1 MRFFSA
7 RPAAAAGA
15 AVLLAAGA
23 LLTGCGSATVEEGEA
38 TETSVAPLERG
49 SESESASASESESVE
64 NSTKASAPAGDRAPE
79 DRGAEEISE
88 IPSPEADS
96 SAGDAD
102 FLGAAGERDID
113 TAGVEAQLVSA
124 AQRVCVE
131 EEPITLNAISVQL
144 IEQGRTDL
152 DYEELTRFL
161 ADEARSAY
169 C

>member
-1 MRFFSA
+1 MIA
-7 RPAAAAGA
+7 GLAAAASLG
-15 AVLLAAGA
+15 LAA
-23 LLTGCGSATVEEGEA
+23 CGSATVDNDNEA
-38 TETSVAPLERG
+38 EAPTSVAPLERG
-49 SESESASASESESVE
+49 SESESASASESESAE
-64 NSTKASAPAGDRAPE
+64 SSTTASAPAGDRAPE

-88 IPSPEADS
+88 IPSPEEDS

-131 EEPITLNAISVQL
+131 EEPITLNAISGQL

>member
-1 MRFFSA
+1 MRKLIA
-7 RPAAAAGA
+7 GLAAAASLG
-15 AVLLAAGA
+15 LAA
-23 LLTGCGSATVEEGEA
+23 CGSATVDNDNEA
-38 TETSVAPLERG
+38 EAPTSVAPLERG
-49 SESESASASESESVE
+49 SESESASASESESAE
-64 NSTKASAPAGDRAPE
+64 SSTKDSAPAPAGDRAPE

-88 IPSPEADS
+88 IPSPEADA

-102 FLGAAGERDID
+102 FLGAVGERDID
-113 TAGVEAQLVSA
+113 AAGVETQLVSA

-131 EEPITLNAISVQL
+131 EEPITLNAIAGQL
-144 IEQGRTDL
+144 IEQGRTEL

>member
-1 MRFFSA
+1 MRKLIA
-7 RPAAAAGA
+7 GLAAAASLG
-15 AVLLAAGA
+15 LAA
-23 LLTGCGSATVEEGEA
+23 CGSATVDNDNEA
-38 TETSVAPLERG
+38 EAPTSVAPLERG
-49 SESESASASESESVE
+49 SESESASASESESAE
-64 NSTKASAPAGDRAPE
+64 SSTTASAPAGDRAPE

-88 IPSPEADS
+88 IPSPEEDS

-131 EEPITLNAISVQL
+131 EEPITLNAISGQL

>member
-1 MRFFSA
+1 MRKLIA
-7 RPAAAAGA
+7 GLAAAASLG
-15 AVLLAAGA
+15 LAA
-23 LLTGCGSATVEEGEA
+23 CGSATVDNDNEA
-38 TETSVAPLERG
+38 EAPTSVAPLERG
-49 SESESASASESESVE
+49 SESESASASESESAE

-102 FLGAAGERDID
+102 FLGAASERDID

-131 EEPITLNAISVQL
+131 EEPITLNAISGQL